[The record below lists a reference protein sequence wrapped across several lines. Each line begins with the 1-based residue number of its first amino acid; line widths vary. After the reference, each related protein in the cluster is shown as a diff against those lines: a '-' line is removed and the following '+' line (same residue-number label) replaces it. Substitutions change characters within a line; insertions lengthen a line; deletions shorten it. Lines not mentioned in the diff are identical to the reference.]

1 MAVPKRRVSH
11 TRAAKRRTHYKVTLP
26 MPVKDKDGSWKM
38 PHRVNP
44 TTGQYKQQMIKI
56 AIDAM
61 GGDFGPAPIVE
72 GVLQALSEASFE
84 AILVGKRAEIES
96 LVPKGLESRISYEE
110 ASDVFDMDEMATDAL
125 KRKDSSIYKAIELV
139 RNGSADAVV
148 SAGHS
153 GATMSLATLRIGR
166 LDGVSRPPIATL
178 MPTIIR
184 GKKTLVL
191 DVGANVD
198 CKPEH
203 LFEFAVMSEA
213 YAQQILRIQKPKIS
227 LLSNGEED
235 CKGNETSKAAFEL
248 LKKMDNFVGNAE
260 GNQVFDGSVDIIVC
274 DGFVGNILL
283 KTAEGVSGA
292 ISKII
297 KRNIKESAIAMIG
310 AVLLKRVFKK
320 LKNDVDYDEY
330 GGAPLLGVKKCTIIS
345 HGKSSPKAIKNAI
358 FQSIKFSKS
367 NINEQIISKL
377 ASYNQ

>member
-1 MAVPKRRVSH
+1 
-11 TRAAKRRTHYKVTLP
+11 
-26 MPVKDKDGSWKM
+26 
-38 PHRVNP
+38 
-44 TTGQYKQQMIKI
+44 MIKI

-72 GVLQALSEASFE
+72 GVLQALNEASFE
-84 AILVGKRAEIES
+84 AILVGKRAEIEP

-110 ASDVFDMDEMATDAL
+110 ASDVFDMYEMATDAL

-297 KRNIKESAIAMIG
+297 KRNVKESAIAMIG

>member
-1 MAVPKRRVSH
+1 
-11 TRAAKRRTHYKVTLP
+11 
-26 MPVKDKDGSWKM
+26 
-38 PHRVNP
+38 
-44 TTGQYKQQMIKI
+44 MIKI

-61 GGDFGPAPIVE
+61 GGDFGSAPIVE

-84 AILVGKRAEIES
+84 AILVGKRAEIEP

-297 KRNIKESAIAMIG
+297 KRNVKESAIAMIG

>member
-1 MAVPKRRVSH
+1 
-11 TRAAKRRTHYKVTLP
+11 
-26 MPVKDKDGSWKM
+26 
-38 PHRVNP
+38 
-44 TTGQYKQQMIKI
+44 MIKI

-61 GGDFGPAPIVE
+61 GGDFGSAPIVE

-84 AILVGKRAEIES
+84 AILVGKRAEIEP

-166 LDGVSRPPIATL
+166 LYGVSRPPIATL